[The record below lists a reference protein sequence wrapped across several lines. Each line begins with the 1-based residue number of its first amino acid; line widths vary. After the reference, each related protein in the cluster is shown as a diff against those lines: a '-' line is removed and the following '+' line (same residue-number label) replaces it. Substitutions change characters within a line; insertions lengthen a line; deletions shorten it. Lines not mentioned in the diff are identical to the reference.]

1 MDSKYQKAVVKF
13 NNGRGACLCN
23 RCNIILSYGTDHHDT
38 ERYCGDCYQ
47 ELVDAL
53 FNIAKMRPHKESV
66 QEIKRIARSALDKD
80 RREDSF

>member
-1 MDSKYQKAVVKF
+1 MASKYEKAAVKF

-23 RCNIILSYGTDHHDT
+23 RCGYILSYGTEHTDV

-66 QEIKRIARSALDKD
+66 LEIKQIARSALDKD
-80 RREDSF
+80 LREDSF